1 MSEPNARELLL
12 RVLSGEKT
20 ERPPVVCPGGMM
32 NNAIVEIM
40 DRVGAPWPLAHSSA
54 AAMASLAAAGHEVA
68 HLDNAGVPF
77 CMTVEA
83 EALGATID
91 LGDKTTEP
99 RVVGYPYATLEEAA
113 GAPWAGFLDRGR
125 IPVVLDAIA
134 ELAHRLPDAPVVGN
148 LTGPI
153 SLACSLVDPLVV
165 LRAARREPQNLRALL
180 ERIADALVA
189 FARAQVKAGAC
200 VLCLADPSGTGEI
213 LGPRAFRELSV
224 PVISRII
231 AALEGAAGGSKVPV
245 ILHICGRLGAVKE
258 VLHSVSAAAVSVD
271 SCESLASLRRSLPN
285 HPLMGNVSTFT
296 LEKGTPEQVAQAA
309 LECRRRGADVI
320 APACGIGPRTPLAN
334 VRAMVEGARRGLPA
348 WPQ

>member
-1 MSEPNARELLL
+1 
-12 RVLSGEKT
+12 
-20 ERPPVVCPGGMM
+20 MM
-32 NNAIVEIM
+32 NNAIVEVM
-40 DRVGAPWPLAHSSA
+40 DRVGAPWPEAHSSA

-68 HLDNAGVPF
+68 HLDNTGVPF

-83 EALGATID
+83 EALGARID

-99 RVVGYPYATLEEAA
+99 RVIGYPYATLEEAA

-125 IPVVLDAIA
+125 IPVVLDAIS
-134 ELAHRLPDAPVVGN
+134 ELARRLPDVPVVGN

-153 SLACSLVDPLVV
+153 SLACSLVDPLLV
-165 LRAARREPQNLRALL
+165 LRAARREPRSLRALL
-180 ERIADALVA
+180 ERIADALIA
-189 FARAQVKAGAC
+189 FARAQVEAGAC
-200 VLCLADPSGTGEI
+200 VICLADPSGTGEI
-213 LGPRAFRELSV
+213 LGPRAFRELSL

-231 AALEGAAGGSKVPV
+231 AALGAAAGGKAPV

-258 VLHSVSAAAVSVD
+258 AFRSASAAAVSVD
-271 SCESLASLRRSLPN
+271 SCESLASLRQSLPN
-285 HPLMGNVSTFT
+285 HTLMGNVSTFT

-334 VRAMVEGARRGLPA
+334 VRAMVEGARQELPA
-348 WPQ
+348 QQG